1 MTIKIGYKWV
11 EAEEFERVSGSFP
24 NTIHS
29 VQIPRIGGLFD
40 IVDTYGD
47 ENRWIEICAKIQFNL
62 GLIELQNKEQL
73 DVLKEYQDIFAWHKG
88 ELEPIVWGSIPLI
101 HKDFLLVK

>member
-1 MTIKIGYKWV
+1 M